1 MAGFSK
7 PLLLV
12 STHPMFG
19 SYNPRRQVFWFRL
32 VPFRSPL
39 LRESRLISFPRGN
52 EMFQFPP
59 FASPSLCIQE
69 GILKVY
75 LSGFPHSEISGS
87 KVICTSPKLIAAC
100 RVLHRRQ
107 MPRHP
112 PCALV
117 YFQLHLQSFG
127 KVQKKTEVFFC
138 LPIPTTEAE
147 KTSSDESEKGLRSAL
162 QCFSKKL
169 QELHH
174 PLTMSCDIVFRQFQ
188 SWLQDACTHKDMVQ
202 LRKSA
207 KRARAFETCTG
218 SARMN
223 PRGVT

>member
-19 SYNPRRQVFWFRL
+19 SYNPKRQVFWFRL

-69 GILKVY
+69 GILKVC

-87 KVICTSPKLIAAC
+87 KVICTSPKLIAAY

-127 KVQKKTEVFFC
+127 K
-138 LPIPTTEAE
+138 IRIR
-147 KTSSDESEKGLRSAL
+147 TSSDPPPDSNISSRINLDRRNFVQAQTPCSV
-162 QCFSKKL
+162 SKKNCKNFIIYGDITSFETTSSSTISVL
-169 QELHH
+169 LRCLY
-174 PLTMSCDIVFRQFQ
+174 LTRN
-188 SWLQDACTHKDMVQ
+188 MVR
-202 LRKSA
+202 LRKISI
-207 KRARAFETCTG
+207 RARAEE
-218 SARMN
+218 
-223 PRGVT
+223 P

>member
-12 STHPMFG
+12 STHPIFG
-19 SYNPRRQVFWFRL
+19 SYNPKRQVFWFRL
-32 VPFRSPL
+32 LPFRSPL
-39 LRESRLISFPRGN
+39 LRESLLISFPRGN

-69 GILKVY
+69 GILKVC

-127 KVQKKTEVFFC
+127 KVRM
-138 LPIPTTEAE
+138 
-147 KTSSDESEKGLRSAL
+147 KTSLRPPPDSNISSRINPEHEETSCSRTISTAVF
-162 QCFSKKL
+162 QKKL
-169 QELHH
+169 QELYH
-174 PLTMSCDIVFRQFQ
+174 L
-188 SWLQDACTHKDMVQ
+188 W
-202 LRKSA
+202 
-207 KRARAFETCTG
+207 
-218 SARMN
+218 
-223 PRGVT
+223 

>member
-7 PLLLV
+7 PLPLI
-12 STHPMFG
+12 STHPTFG

-59 FASPSLCIQE
+59 FASTSLCIQE
-69 GILKVY
+69 VILKVC

-117 YFQLHLQSFG
+117 YFQLHLQSFRKSDG
-127 KVQKKTEVFFC
+127 DKSPSASRFQHQEPIFISPAVFQK
-138 LPIPTTEAE
+138 IAR
-147 KTSSDESEKGLRSAL
+147 TSSSRTTPCGIA
-162 QCFSKKL
+162 
-169 QELHH
+169 
-174 PLTMSCDIVFRQFQ
+174 FRQ
-188 SWLQDACTHKDMVQ
+188 SSLVKDACISQGIWFD
-202 LRKSA
+202 
-207 KRARAFETCTG
+207 
-218 SARMN
+218 
-223 PRGVT
+223 